1 MENRPEKEQKK
12 DTKKV
17 SRKALRNLL
26 KDSVQQS
33 IGSLSLPEP
42 NKRVRKIISRTAK
55 KMANEFSHLL
65 KKEMKR
71 SKPKKGKLQPEKI
84 AQVA

>member
-1 MENRPEKEQKK
+1 MENKPEKEKRK
-12 DTKKV
+12 DSKKV

-33 IGSLSLPEP
+33 IVSLALPEP
-42 NKRVRKIISRTAK
+42 NRKVKKIISRTAK

-71 SKPKKGKLQPEKI
+71 SKPKKSKLQPEKV

>member
-1 MENRPEKEQKK
+1 MENKTAKEKKQG
-12 DTKKV
+12 TKKV

-33 IGSLSLPEP
+33 IVSLALPEP
-42 NKRVRKIISRTAK
+42 NKKVKKIISRTAR
-55 KMANEFSHLL
+55 KMANAFSHLL

-71 SKPKKGKLQPEKI
+71 SKPKKGKVQPEKV

>member
-1 MENRPEKEQKK
+1 MENQPEKEKGK
-12 DTKKV
+12 EKKKV
-17 SRKALRNLL
+17 SRKALKSLL
-26 KDSVQQS
+26 KDSVRQS
-33 IGSLSLPEP
+33 IGTLSLPEP
-42 NKRVRKIISRTAK
+42 NKKVRKIISRTAK

>member
-1 MENRPEKEQKK
+1 MTPMEK
-12 DTKKV
+12 KKV
-17 SRKALRNLL
+17 SKKALRNLL

-33 IGSLSLPEP
+33 IVSLELPEP
-42 NKRVRKIISRTAK
+42 NKKVKKLISRTAK

-65 KKEMKR
+65 KKEFKR
-71 SKPKKGKLQPEKI
+71 SKPKKTKVEPSQV